1 MQKNILITGQPK
13 SGKST
18 LLRKLIAAID
28 DKVGFVANEVLVDG
42 QRVGFEVETSSG
54 QKAPLADINFPTAH
68 KVAKYYVNVDGLES
82 VLPGVSDF
90 QPETL
95 LYLDEIGEM
104 QLFSEKFKD
113 LVLAYLNAEN
123 TCLATISSVY
133 ENDFTKSLKE
143 RDDSILVE
151 ITAEN
156 RSEQE
161 LFLAQLLKKIAKAK
175 IYASQPDRLT
185 LQGARAELR
194 SEHGSRTLTHN
205 GKKWSCDC
213 DFHARYG
220 ICSHA
225 IAFKELVKS
234 NPLRNI
240 KDRT

>member
-28 DKVGFVANEVLVDG
+28 DKVGIVANEVLAEG

-54 QKAPLADINFPTAH
+54 QKAPLADVNFPTAH

-82 VLPGVSDF
+82 VLPEVSNF

-113 LVLAYLNAEN
+113 LVRKYLNAEN
-123 TCLATISSVY
+123 ICVATISSVY
-133 ENDFTKSLKE
+133 ETDFTKSLKE
-143 RDDSILVE
+143 RDDIILVE

-175 IYASQPDRLT
+175 IYASQPDRLFVQGT
-185 LQGARAELR
+185 LAELR
-194 SEHGSRTLTHN
+194 SEHGTRKLVQIDGKLT
-205 GKKWSCDC
+205 CDC
-213 DFHARYG
+213 DFNARYG

-225 IAFKELVKS
+225 IAVKEIRKNEQIRKS
-234 NPLRNI
+234 
-240 KDRT
+240 